1 MSDAYKTVTDGS
13 FQQDVLQSELP
24 IVVDFW
30 APWCGPCRI
39 MAPIF
44 EELAREYANKIVFAK
59 LNTDENQQT
68 MMQFGIQSIPT
79 LLFFYKG
86 KIVEP
91 LVGARP
97 RNDLKQHIERVLSQ
111 VTAAS

>member
-1 MSDAYKTVTDGS
+1 MSDAYKIVTDEN
-13 FQQDVLQSELP
+13 FQKDVLQSELP
-24 IVVDFW
+24 VVVDFW
-30 APWCGPCRI
+30 APWCAPCRM
-39 MAPIF
+39 MAPFF
-44 EELAREYANKIVFAK
+44 EELAHEYANKMVFAK
-59 LNTDENQQT
+59 LNTDENMQT

-111 VTAAS
+111 VATAS